1 MRWDFSV
8 PARDKRTLVRVQ
20 ELLRPLEMLRTLIAG
35 VIALCCFADAA
46 PPGPPPPPAPSG
58 GVDVTPGSPPPVYHT
73 ISDFDF
79 QSFNLALNQEYIEL
93 DLFHYGLA
101 RFSPQEFLDAGLGPE
116 YQFLIEYMAD
126 QEVGH
131 AEMVSNII
139 YPYGA
144 KPCRYQY
151 PFDTVRGFLDFCQK
165 LTRWGE
171 SGVYGFLPHLDNR
184 APAELLINSITTE
197 ARQQM
202 AFRQLE
208 GLFPM
213 AVWFIAG
220 IPQAW
225 AWTLLSPYLVHCP
238 AENPYIK
245 WQIFPYLNVT
255 NNPIAIRNDS
265 KAAVSTNVS
274 AISYPGYQVNFQW
287 DNPGINVSYDLKYQ
301 TSSTAGPPKYA
312 LWVSQLNATY
322 TPLYNIDTD
331 NNYASTKQ
339 PDGQVF
345 GNNTAP
351 IFNDTMFVA
360 LTDDNPYVTPYNLS
374 LVNPH
379 IVAGPAIYQ
388 AG

>member
-1 MRWDFSV
+1 
-8 PARDKRTLVRVQ
+8 
-20 ELLRPLEMLRTLIAG
+20 MLRSLIAG
-35 VIALCCFADAA
+35 LIVLCRFADAA
-46 PPGPPPPPAPSG
+46 PPGPPPPPVPSG
-58 GVDVTPGSPPPVYHT
+58 GVDVSPSSPPPVYHT

-101 RFSPQEFLDAGLGPE
+101 RFSQQEFLDAGLGPE

-131 AEMVSNII
+131 AEMLTGRNHVDISIHSI
-139 YPYGA
+139 L
-144 KPCRYQY
+144 CE
-151 PFDTVRGFLDFCQK
+151 GFLDFCQK

-171 SGVYGFLPHLDNR
+171 S
-184 APAELLINSITTE
+184 ELLINSITTE

-238 AENPYIK
+238 PENPYI
-245 WQIFPYLNVT
+245 QVANLPLPERHCRDFLYSSVP
-255 NNPIAIRNDS
+255 NDS

-287 DNPGINVSYDLKYQ
+287 DNPGYERQLRLEVPDELHCW
-301 TSSTAGPPKYA
+301 APK
-312 LWVSQLNATY
+312 VRQ
-322 TPLYNIDTD
+322 
-331 NNYASTKQ
+331 Q

-351 IFNDTMFVA
+351 IYNDTMFVA

>member
-1 MRWDFSV
+1 M
-8 PARDKRTLVRVQ
+8 
-20 ELLRPLEMLRTLIAG
+20 
-35 VIALCCFADAA
+35 
-46 PPGPPPPPAPSG
+46 
-58 GVDVTPGSPPPVYHT
+58 
-73 ISDFDF
+73 SDFDF

-101 RFSPQEFLDAGLGPE
+101 RFSQQEFLDAGLGPE

-131 AEMVSNII
+131 AEMISNII

-144 KPCRYQY
+144 KQCQYQY

-213 AVWFIAG
+213 AVWFVAG

-225 AWTLLSPYLVHCP
+225 AWTMLSPYLVHCP
-238 AENPYIK
+238 PENPYIK

-255 NNPIAIRNDS
+255 VGIL
-265 KAAVSTNVS
+265 STNVS
-274 AISYPGYQVNFQW
+274 AISYPGYQVYFQW
-287 DNPGINVSYDLKYQ
+287 DNPGMNVSYDLKYQ
-301 TSSTAGPPKYA
+301 TSSTAGPCEDTRTLSGSTQYA

-322 TPLYNIDTD
+322 TPLQMG
-331 NNYASTKQ
+331 S
-339 PDGQVF
+339 VF
-345 GNNTAP
+345 GDNTAP
-351 IFNDTMFVA
+351 IFNDTMFVV

-379 IVAGPAIYQ
+379 IVAGPSIYQ

>member
-1 MRWDFSV
+1 M
-8 PARDKRTLVRVQ
+8 
-20 ELLRPLEMLRTLIAG
+20 
-35 VIALCCFADAA
+35 
-46 PPGPPPPPAPSG
+46 
-58 GVDVTPGSPPPVYHT
+58 
-73 ISDFDF
+73 SDFDF

-101 RFSPQEFLDAGLGPE
+101 RFSAQEFLDAGLGPE

-131 AEMVSNII
+131 AEMISNII

-144 KPCRYQY
+144 KQCQYQY
-151 PFDTVRGFLDFCQK
+151 PFDTVRGFFDFCQK

-184 APAELLINSITTE
+184 ATAELLINSITTE

-202 AFRQLE
+202 AFRQLQ

-238 AENPYIK
+238 PENPYIK

-255 NNPIAIRNDS
+255 NNPNAIRNDS

-274 AISYPGYQVNFQW
+274 AISYPGYEVNFQW

-301 TSSTAGPPKYA
+301 TTSTAGPPKYA

-322 TPLYNIDTD
+322 TPLYNIDTK

-339 PDGQVF
+339 PGGRVF
-345 GNNTAP
+345 GDDTAP

-360 LTDDNPYVTPYNLS
+360 LTDDNPYITPYNLS

>member
-1 MRWDFSV
+1 M
-8 PARDKRTLVRVQ
+8 
-20 ELLRPLEMLRTLIAG
+20 
-35 VIALCCFADAA
+35 
-46 PPGPPPPPAPSG
+46 
-58 GVDVTPGSPPPVYHT
+58 
-73 ISDFDF
+73 SDFDF

-131 AEMVSNII
+131 AEMISNII

-144 KPCRYQY
+144 KQCQYQY
-151 PFDTVRGFLDFCQK
+151 PFDTVRGFFDFCQK

-238 AENPYIK
+238 PENPYIK

-255 NNPIAIRNDS
+255 NNPTAIRNDS

-301 TSSTAGPPKYA
+301 TTSTAGPPKYA

-322 TPLYNIDTD
+322 TPLYNIDT
-331 NNYASTKQ
+331 NSNYASTKQ
-339 PDGQVF
+339 PDGRVF
-345 GNNTAP
+345 GDNTAP

>member
-1 MRWDFSV
+1 MV
-8 PARDKRTLVRVQ
+8 A
-20 ELLRPLEMLRTLIAG
+20 LRGLAY
-35 VIALCCFADAA
+35 AA
-46 PPGPPPPPAPSG
+46 PPGQVYAAPHALDRATSPPPSPPSG
-58 GVDVTPGSPPPVYHT
+58 GVDVSPDSPPPIYHAL
-73 ISDFDF
+73 SDFDF
-79 QSFNLALNQEYIEL
+79 QSLNLALNQEYIEL

-101 RFSPQEFLDAGLGPE
+101 RFSEQEFLDAGLAAE
-116 YQFLIEYMAD
+116 YRFLIEYMAD

-131 AEMVSNII
+131 AEMITNLL
-139 YPYGA
+139 YPHGA
-144 KPCRYQY
+144 KQCKYQY
-151 PFDTVRGFLDFCQK
+151 PFNTVREFFDFCQK
-165 LTRWGE
+165 ASIPLLTRWGE

-184 APAELLINSITTE
+184 APAELLLNSITTE

-202 AFRQLE
+202 VFRQLQ

-225 AWTLLSPYLVHCP
+225 AWTLLSPYLVTCP
-238 AENPYIK
+238 EENPYIK
-245 WQIFPYLNVT
+245 WQIFPYLTVT
-255 NNPIAIRNDS
+255 NNPNAIRSGS

-274 AISYPGYQVNFQW
+274 AISYPGYEVHFKW
-287 DNPGINVSYDLKYQ
+287 DEPGQQVSYDKKYTTT
-301 TSSTAGPPKYA
+301 TSAGPAKYA

-322 TPLYNIDTD
+322 TPLYDID
-331 NNYASTKQ
+331 NYTASAKQ
-339 PDGQVF
+339 PDGCVF
-345 GNNTAP
+345 GDNTAP

-374 LVNPH
+374 LVNPR